1 MAMLTYF
8 EAYAVLESASS
19 ISELGYLK
27 KSDGEVVKPDS
38 QRGSPPDLGCSSRGL
53 GAYMTGGL
61 PCAIGIS
68 L

>member
-27 KSDGEVVKPDS
+27 KLDVEAVKPDS
-38 QRGSPPDLGCSSRGL
+38 QRGSPPYLGCSSRGL
-53 GAYMTGGL
+53 GAYMTGEL
-61 PCAIGIS
+61 PCAIS